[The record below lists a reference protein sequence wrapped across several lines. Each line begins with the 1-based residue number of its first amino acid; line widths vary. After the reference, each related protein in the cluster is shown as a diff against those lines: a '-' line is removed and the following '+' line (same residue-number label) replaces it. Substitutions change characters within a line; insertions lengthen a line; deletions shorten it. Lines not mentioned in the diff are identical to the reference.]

1 MIDRKV
7 LIATGLLAVTA
18 SLSGCGVGEA
28 STLDAKTRED
38 SIPVPVEVTYP
49 ERADVFATYEATA
62 SIESDLDAPALARV
76 DGEVVELLVEEGEFV
91 KAGQVLAR
99 LDGER
104 LRLAMLSAK
113 ANLEKAQREYE
124 RYEDLHARGLVS
136 ASMYDGL
143 RFDLEALKAAY
154 DLAAL
159 NYDYSNIRAPI
170 DGVVAS
176 RAVKRGQNLL
186 AGEQAFR
193 ITDTGKLKA
202 ELRIPQSELPKFSS
216 GHIAKLKVDSMPD
229 REFVARI
236 ERISPTI
243 DTRNG
248 TFRATAS
255 IENLFGELAPGMFA
269 RFMIAYE
276 KHEDALVIP
285 ADAIVNEDEVST
297 VYVVVDRDSVEQR
310 EVVLGVRS
318 GEHVEVLEG
327 IDADDQIVVVG
338 QSSIRDGSKVLAQ
351 SNPAE
356 GRFTG

>member
-1 MIDRKV
+1 MIDKKV

-28 STLDAKTRED
+28 SALDAQTREE

-62 SIESDLDAPALARV
+62 SIESDFDAPALARV

-143 RFDLEALKAAY
+143 RFDLDALKAAY

-159 NYDYSNIRAPI
+159 DYDYSNIRAPI
-170 DGVVAS
+170 NGVIAS
-176 RAVKRGQNLL
+176 REIKRGENLA
-186 AGEQAFR
+186 AGTEAFR
-193 ITDTGKLKA
+193 ITNTSNLKA
-202 ELRIPQSELPKFSS
+202 ELRIPQSELPKFSA
-216 GHIAKLKVDSMPD
+216 GHIATLKVDSMPD

-255 IENLFGELAPGMFA
+255 IDNLFGELAPGMFA

-276 KHEDALVIP
+276 KHENALVIP
-285 ADAIVNEDEVST
+285 AHAIVNEDEVTT
-297 VYVVVDRDSVEQR
+297 VYVLDKDSVVQR
-310 EVVLGVRS
+310 EVVVGVRS
-318 GEHVEVLEG
+318 GDTVEILDGLEA
-327 IDADDQIVVVG
+327 ADQVVVVG

-351 SNPAE
+351 SNPGE
-356 GRFTG
+356 GRFAG